1 MEEDAFYFSARR
13 HTTALFSILHF
24 ELFEQ
29 RDMPSCPNTGK
40 LRLQTSARHWS
51 SGLQWGCSD
60 GGAAGLACLFPG
72 LYSSSRPVYFRL
84 GLQRD
89 AVRGAAGSAATR
101 ICVSSSIGSSG
112 AGSSGAGSSGAAS
125 LVHSLPDGILQTPPG
140 PTDRGVPGTLSPLG
154 VSETHVLLK
163 LTITNVLRVTLTC
176 PPRPNPR
183 PE

>member
-40 LRLQTSARHWS
+40 LRLQTSARHCS

-125 LVHSLPDGILQTPPG
+125 SVHSLPDGILQTPPG
-140 PTDRGVPGTLSPLG
+140 TTDRGGAPGTLSPHPDHPG
-154 VSETHVLLK
+154 PT
-163 LTITNVLRVTLTC
+163 
-176 PPRPNPR
+176 
-183 PE
+183 PEHYFQTTKSFFTGA